1 MMKIYDRIILAI
13 YSICLAVISFV
24 IMIIPFNINGIFTVD
39 NGIDIVRSM
48 EGNYWYTLAGL
59 VFFLVSLRF
68 LLSGV
73 KMKPSVNEDSFLVMR
88 NEFGE
93 ILIYEETIIG
103 LVQNV
108 ASKFS
113 GIRNIKT
120 KVDLVDGQVNLALSG
135 EVSGELNIPEL
146 GKDLQERVKEH
157 IEAITGAKTGDIKVE
172 IGNVVAPTSRVK

>member
-1 MMKIYDRIILAI
+1 MKIYDRIILTI

-24 IMIIPFNINGIFTVD
+24 IIIIPFNINGIFTIE
-39 NGIDIVRSM
+39 NGLDIVQSM
-48 EGNYWYTLAGL
+48 EGNYWYSLAGL
-59 VFFLVSLRF
+59 IFFLVSIRF
-68 LLSGV
+68 LLSGI
-73 KMKPSVNEDSFLVMR
+73 KMKPSVNKDSFLVMR

-93 ILIYEETIIG
+93 IIIYEQTIIG

-120 KVDLVDGQVNLALSG
+120 RVDLLDGMVNLSLTG
-135 EVSGELNIPEL
+135 EVNGEINIPEL
-146 GKDLQERVKEH
+146 GRDLQQRVKEH
-157 IEAITGAKTGDIKVE
+157 IENITGAKTGDIKIE

>member
-1 MMKIYDRIILAI
+1 MKIYDRIILTI

-24 IMIIPFNINGIFTVD
+24 IIIIPFNINGIFTIE
-39 NGIDIVRSM
+39 NGLDIVQSM
-48 EGNYWYTLAGL
+48 EGNYWYSLAGL
-59 VFFLVSLRF
+59 IFFLVSIRF
-68 LLSGV
+68 LLSGI
-73 KMKPSVNEDSFLVMR
+73 KMKPSVNKESFLVMR

-93 ILIYEETIIG
+93 ILIYEQTIIG

-120 KVDLVDGQVNLALSG
+120 RVDLLDGMVNLSLTG
-135 EVSGELNIPEL
+135 EVNGEINIPEL
-146 GKDLQERVKEH
+146 GRDLQQRVKEH
-157 IEAITGAKTGDIKVE
+157 IENITGAKTGDIKIE